1 MDDFIRMVNKITKEK
16 LAEIKD
22 KIAEFEYVKNG
33 LHRLNGT
40 SVEIKNLR
48 IRKDKAIV
56 DIILIFEDRTEN
68 YPDEEYDLKLLE
80 ARGK

>member
-1 MDDFIRMVNKITKEK
+1 MVNKITKEK

-56 DIILIFEDRTEN
+56 DIILIFEDRQER
-68 YPDEEYDLKLLE
+68 YDDCEYDLNLLE